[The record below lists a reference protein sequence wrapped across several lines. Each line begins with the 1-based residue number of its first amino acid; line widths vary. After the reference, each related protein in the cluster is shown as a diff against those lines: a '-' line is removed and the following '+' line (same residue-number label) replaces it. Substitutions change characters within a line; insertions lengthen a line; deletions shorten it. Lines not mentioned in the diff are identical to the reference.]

1 MSRSGYSDDLDQ
13 QELMLWRGAVASAIR
28 GKRGQA
34 FLREMLVSLD
44 ALPEKKLIVGELQ
57 DEHGAVCALGS
68 VGKSRGMDMSHLSY
82 DDNRVA
88 LGKAFGI
95 AGALVAEI
103 EFINDDDF
111 YWAGY
116 CYTDERRFGMVRKW
130 VVENINEEVNASD

>member
-1 MSRSGYSDDLDQ
+1 MSRSGYSDDLDPE
-13 QELMLWRGAVASAIR
+13 ELTMWRGAVASAIR

-44 ALPEKKLIVGELQ
+44 ALQEKRLIVGELQ

-68 VGKSRGMDMSHLSY
+68 VGASRGLDMSHLSY
-82 DDNRVA
+82 DDNRDKLASV
-88 LGKAFGI
+88 FDV

-111 YWAGY
+111 GY
-116 CYTDERRFGMVRKW
+116 LSSAETEGRRFHRVRNW
-130 VVENINEEVNASD
+130 VVENIKEVS